1 MACVWSVWL
10 LVESFEILAN
20 ITWVNDRYMQTESK
34 LDAKGL
40 LLCWKIETE
49 TKFGIQWFDCAFAML
64 T

>member
-10 LVESFEILAN
+10 LVESFEILTN
-20 ITWVNDRYMQTESK
+20 ITWVNDSK

-40 LLCWKIETE
+40 LLCCKIETK